1 MYIREVAKG
10 QGSPKRVRPAARR
23 DYAALVPRKKSE
35 EDLGQF
41 NIRMPRALLDALDL
55 EVEEH
60 KKQHPGAM
68 FTRSDLIRTIL
79 YEHLERAK
87 RKR

>member
-1 MYIREVAKG
+1 M
-10 QGSPKRVRPAARR
+10 RPHGRR
-23 DYAALVPRKKSE
+23 DYAAPVPRKKSE

-60 KKQHPGAM
+60 KKLHPGAM

-79 YEHLERAK
+79 YAHVEAKAAK